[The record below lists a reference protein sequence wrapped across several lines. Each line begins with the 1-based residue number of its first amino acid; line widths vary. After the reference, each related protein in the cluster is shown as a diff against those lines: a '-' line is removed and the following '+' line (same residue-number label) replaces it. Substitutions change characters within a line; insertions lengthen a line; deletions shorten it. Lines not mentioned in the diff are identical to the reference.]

1 MTLPFLARCGAAE
14 EPTREADEPPT
25 RDMES
30 SGEIT
35 IDSSCTEPGRDEVV
49 HVGSTT
55 PDERRAAKMG
65 RKESPSCAERS
76 SILGSMAALGPTVV
90 KDPSSDTVVDASS
103 SSSVS
108 YLGKSWDDM
117 VDGSPGEEEVACL
130 AMVALAL
137 VAACEEF
144 MTLGHRSHRRTSAAA
159 SPSQKTKDQEIRRRS
174 YAKLI
179 HVLRSSHR
187 IAILN
192 NRGASQHLRTQTRAG
207 FHICLRK
214 AQRIRGYG
222 DRGTYG
228 TNEHR

>member
-1 MTLPFLARCGAAE
+1 
-14 EPTREADEPPT
+14 
-25 RDMES
+25 MES

-130 AMVALAL
+130 AMVALA

-144 MTLGHRSHRRTSAAA
+144 SDSALQRHRRTREKQD
-159 SPSQKTKDQEIRRRS
+159 PSLKTKVHKRS
-174 YAKLI
+174 K
-179 HVLRSSHR
+179 RSDDAHMQS
-187 IAILN
+187 
-192 NRGASQHLRTQTRAG
+192 
-207 FHICLRK
+207 
-214 AQRIRGYG
+214 
-222 DRGTYG
+222 
-228 TNEHR
+228 